1 MIATEIKE
9 LIKRLLKNK
18 LITVQEVAMLQ
29 ANKKEDRGKLIELV
43 QRLYDNGRIDGDY
56 ATIILIEEEDVLM
69 LLEYIDSEPVKIAPV
84 AVIPE
89 FPGVKTAPVP
99 YTQNPYVAPN
109 VPYTDP
115 QNPPHGHDNVIYCA
129 KQNKMYTAYN
139 EF

>member
-29 ANKKEDRGKLIELV
+29 ANKKEDRDKLIELV
-43 QRLYDNGRIDGDY
+43 QRLYDNGRIDGNY
-56 ATIILIEEEDVLM
+56 ATIVLIEEEDVLM
-69 LLEYIDSEPVKIAPV
+69 LLEYINSEPVKIAPV

-89 FPGVKTAPVP
+89 FPGVKTVPVP
-99 YTQNPYVAPN
+99 YTPNKRVAPN

-115 QNPPHGHDNVIYCA
+115 QYPLPGRDNVIYCS
-129 KQNKMYTAYN
+129 Q
-139 EF
+139 

>member
-9 LIKRLLKNK
+9 LIKQLLKNK

-29 ANKKEDRGKLIELV
+29 ANKKEDRDKLIGLV

-56 ATIILIEEEDVLM
+56 ATIVLIKEEDVLM
-69 LLEYIDSEPVKIAPV
+69 LLEYINSEPVKIAPV

-89 FPGVKTAPVP
+89 FPGVKTVPVP

-115 QNPPHGHDNVIYCA
+115 QYPLPGRDDVIYCS
-129 KQNKMYTAYN
+129 Q
-139 EF
+139 